1 MPESLGQPTIKPR
14 EHHHYLNKLAEDL
27 VCNTCILEQC
37 STIIAHL
44 LMLEVLNCANRKPCV
59 SDFMHVH
66 VNFLQ
71 SFAETIWKFNKQVW
85 LENKTF
91 KLKTQ
96 KP

>member
-44 LMLEVLNCANRKPCV
+44 LMPIESLVCLTLCMYMLTFFKVLQKLYGNLINR
-59 SDFMHVH
+59 
-66 VNFLQ
+66 
-71 SFAETIWKFNKQVW
+71 AG
-85 LENKTF
+85 
-91 KLKTQ
+91 LKTQ
-96 KP
+96 LLNSRHKNHRT